1 MDQSYG
7 IVPFYSVKGEWRILL
22 VHHVV
27 GHWSFPK
34 GHIDPG
40 EDPHTCA
47 LREFQEETGLARCK
61 IVFAD
66 ETFVIE
72 YPVEVD
78 KRMVT
83 KRVTHYMGVITDEVP
98 LTRVGIGDKRITEY
112 EILSYEEAL
121 ARATHETTKDI
132 LRWAHSFVPRLD

>member
-1 MDQSYG
+1 MEQSYG
-7 IVPFYSVKGEWRILL
+7 IVPFYKVEGEWHILL
-22 VHHVV
+22 VHHIL

-34 GHIDPG
+34 GHIDLG

-47 LREFQEETGLARCK
+47 LREFQEETGLAPCR
-61 IVFAD
+61 IVFPD

-78 KRMVT
+78 T
-83 KRVTHYMGVITDEVP
+83 KKITKSVTHYMGVIHDEVP
-98 LTRVGIGDKRITEY
+98 LTRVGIGDERITEY
-112 EILSYEEAL
+112 EILPYKEAL
-121 ARATHETTKDI
+121 TRATHETTKDI